1 MLVYIECDF
10 IKTSLITKIPGR
22 KASDHQLSFKKRRT
36 PHRVKDQQRLNS
48 SKTISHSTRLT
59 FQLPVFRK
67 TQNYYDNYT
76 NYPQITRWLFLT
88 VLFANIDLH
97 FDKAFRI
104 NFEDRLRNFERK
116 RLNNSKEAIGK
127 ECSDN

>member
-1 MLVYIECDF
+1 M
-10 IKTSLITKIPGR
+10 
-22 KASDHQLSFKKRRT
+22 
-36 PHRVKDQQRLNS
+36 
-48 SKTISHSTRLT
+48 TII
-59 FQLPVFRK
+59 
-67 TQNYYDNYT
+67 
-76 NYPQITRWLFLT
+76 QIILKLQDGYFLT